1 MWIFHQAWW
10 LDAVAPNSW
19 GEITVEQGGKIQA
32 RLPYVIKQKYGLKI
46 ITMPPLTPFLGPWI
60 RNAKGKYVNRLSVEK
75 ELIGELFE
83 RIPQFD
89 LFLQNFHH
97 SVTNWQPLYWKEF
110 QQTTHYTYLIPDL
123 TNLDKVWE
131 NLKES
136 ARREIRKATY
146 RFNLMVRTDLN
157 IDDFLDLHIRTFRR
171 QGKELP
177 YPVSLVQR
185 LDETC
190 LKYNTR
196 KIFIAEDV
204 QGRRHA
210 GVYIVWDEDSAYY
223 LMGGGDPE
231 LRSSGA
237 TSLCMWEAI
246 KFAST
251 VTKSFD
257 FEGSM
262 IEPIERFFRSFGAYQ
277 TPYFQVMK
285 YNSLPLKIYADVRSW
300 TKILLRRKS

>member
-10 LDAVAPNSW
+10 LDVVAPNSW
-19 GEITVEQGGKIQA
+19 DEITVERGGKIQA

-60 RNAKGKYVNRLSVEK
+60 RNDKKRYINRLSIEK

-83 RIPQFD
+83 RIPRFD
-89 LFLQNFHH
+89 LFLQNFHY
-97 SVTNWQPLYWKEF
+97 SVTNWQPLYWKGF

-131 NLKES
+131 NLKDS
-136 ARREIRKATY
+136 ARREIRKAIS
-146 RFNLMVRTDLN
+146 RFNLTVRTDLN

-171 QGKELP
+171 QEKELP

-185 LDETC
+185 LDDTC
-190 LKYNTR
+190 LKYNAR
-196 KIFIAEDV
+196 KIFIAEDN

-285 YNSLPLKIYADVRSW
+285 YNSLPLKMYADVRSW
-300 TKILLRRKS
+300 AKILLRRKA